1 MQNLCF
7 RSIKKL
13 KQENFMLENENKYQK
28 NLRKTIFFFTT
39 MQVGDVV
46 CDPGPGVGFPLSR
59 WIFQLLPLPLMV
71 GGLEPLCGVE
81 CHMGLSQQDA
91 RVTKSGGLAIIRKYM
106 PSRCDNKILTWHV
119 CVQNLL
125 NFFRARHILFSR
137 SKWKRNWSIYN
148 LLEDIINET
157 TF

>member
-13 KQENFMLENENKYQK
+13 KQEIFMLQNENKYQK
-28 NLRKTIFFFTT
+28 NLRKKYFSSQQYNITHKC
-39 MQVGDVV
+39 GDVV
-46 CDPGPGVGFPLSR
+46 CDPGPGGGFPLSR

-71 GGLEPLCGVE
+71 GGLE

-119 CVQNLL
+119 CVQKILYV
-125 NFFRARHILFSR
+125 FRALQILFSR
-137 SKWKRNWSIYN
+137 SNWKRSWSIYN
-148 LLEDIINET
+148 FLEEIINWT
-157 TF
+157 NF